1 MWFNFLSLGKASL
14 FKKQSPNI
22 VDVTDVTHPRVL
34 TAGKIAHLE
43 ANIPR
48 FHLLHVPDHDSN
60 QPSDRWNFA
69 SEHHIRLVD
78 EFDQINFDIEPLLA
92 LPRSVLHARHRALKK
107 EMEDWGFQIRIES
120 GKARLEGGEHRNTG
134 RAKDLA
140 KLVSG
145 FATFLP
151 DLEFS
156 ISDHDRGSGILAAD
170 LRQYAHATVLE
181 KKSMLVLL

>member
-1 MWFNFLSLGKASL
+1 M
-14 FKKQSPNI
+14 
-22 VDVTDVTHPRVL
+22 THPKVL
-34 TAGKIAHLE
+34 TAGKITHLE
-43 ANIPR
+43 ANIPQ
-48 FHLLHVPDHDSN
+48 FNFHVPDHDSN
-60 QPSDRWNFA
+60 QPSNRWNFA

-92 LPRSVLHARHRALKK
+92 LPQSVLHARHRALKK
-107 EMEDWGFQIRIES
+107 EMEDWGFQMRIEN
-120 GKARLEGGEHRNTG
+120 GKTRLEGGEHRNTG

-140 KLVSG
+140 RLVSG
-145 FATFLP
+145 FSTFLP

-181 KKSMLVLL
+181 KKSMLVLVLRFHSLTARQP